1 MTEVSVT
8 AEAIRAAVDR
18 VPAAFRDMPQ
28 FVSEPL
34 SEALG
39 RPSWSRPRSANPI
52 GCFKGRGTWLAVE
65 ALAAAGEVGEGSG
78 LVAASA
84 GNFGQGVAY
93 AARAHRVPF
102 VVFAAENANAAK
114 VAAMRRLG
122 AEVRLVG
129 EDFDAAREAAAD
141 HAAAIGMAADRRRA
155 GSAHRHRRRH
165 HGRRADRCGRGA
177 ATCRRWTRS
186 TCRSATA
193 R

>member
-1 MTEVSVT
+1 MTEVS
-8 AEAIRAAVDR
+8 AEAIRAAVER
-18 VPAAFRDMPQ
+18 MPAAFRGIAA
-28 FVSEPL
+28 VRLRAAAAKRS
-34 SEALG
+34 G
-39 RPSWSRPRSANPI
+39 GPSWSRLESANPI

-102 VVFAAENANAAK
+102 VVFAAQTANAAK

-122 AEVRLVG
+122 AEVRLAG

-141 HAAAIGMAADRRRA
+141 HAARVGMAADR
-155 GSAHRHRRRH
+155 
-165 HGRRADRCGRGA
+165 
-177 ATCRRWTRS
+177 
-186 TCRSATA
+186 
-193 R
+193 